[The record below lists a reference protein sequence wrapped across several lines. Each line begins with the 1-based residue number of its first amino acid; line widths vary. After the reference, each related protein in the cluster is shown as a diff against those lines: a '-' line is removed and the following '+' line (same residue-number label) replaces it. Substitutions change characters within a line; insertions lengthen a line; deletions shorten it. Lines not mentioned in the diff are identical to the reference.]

1 MPSYDLHT
9 CPSCEAHF
17 RIIWPTPVPAYLQPC
32 SKIKIACPACG
43 EVTELY
49 AFLLDTILQPPN
61 PTIPSVQVEAISPPA
76 NPEPNARQRWQLQM
90 FLRRAARF
98 KAMYRN

>member
-1 MPSYDLHT
+1 MPSYDLYT

-43 EVTELY
+43 EVTNY
-49 AFLLDTILQPPN
+49 T
-61 PTIPSVQVEAISPPA
+61 PSC
-76 NPEPNARQRWQLQM
+76 
-90 FLRRAARF
+90 
-98 KAMYRN
+98 